1 MFRSRFLTFVVFVSM
16 VMTLVPLGQSA
27 VAASPNLVISQVY
40 GGGGNS
46 GAPFTSDYIEIFN
59 RGNATVALSG
69 LSLQYASATG
79 TGNLGANTG
88 QLTEL
93 IGAVDPGQYFL
104 VQEATGTAGGPPPAA
119 DLIDPTPINMAAGAG
134 KVALVSGTSSL
145 GCNGGSTPCS
155 ASALARI
162 IDLVGY
168 GNATFFEGS
177 AAAPT
182 LSNTT
187 AGVRKNEGCTDT
199 DNNAGDFE
207 SPAPAPA
214 PRNTATTLHFCTGD
228 NAPAVTATSPLAGA
242 SDVGFNTN
250 VTITFSEAVNVSSAW
265 YTISC
270 ATSGLHTAAQNGGPS
285 TFTLDPTTDFGFS
298 ESCTV
303 TVLASEVTDQ
313 DTLDPPNNM
322 AANLVF
328 SFATEA
334 PPPPP
339 TFIHDIQGAAHISPL
354 NGQTLG
360 NVPGIVTAKRPN
372 GFNLQDPNP
381 DSDPATSEG
390 IFVFTSS
397 APTSVSIGD
406 AVRVKATVSEFRP
419 GGATTANLT
428 TTELASP
435 KITVLSH
442 GNALPS
448 ATVIGIGGRL
458 APSSYIEDDARTR

>member
-16 VMTLVPLGQSA
+16 VMALVPLGQFA

-46 GAPFTSDYIEIFN
+46 GATFKNDFIELFN
-59 RGNATVALSG
+59 RG
-69 LSLQYASATG
+69 
-79 TGNLGANTG
+79 
-88 QLTEL
+88 
-93 IGAVDPGQYFL
+93 
-104 VQEATGTAGGPPPAA
+104 
-119 DLIDPTPINMAAGAG
+119 
-134 KVALVSGTSSL
+134 SSPV
-145 GCNGGSTPCS
+145 NVIGGSETT
-155 ASALARI
+155 
-162 IDLVGY
+162 
-168 GNATFFEGS
+168 AT
-177 AAAPT
+177 PT

-187 AGVRKNEGCTDT
+187 AAIRKNAGCTET
-199 DNNAGDFE
+199 DSNVADFE
-207 SPAPAPA
+207 TGAPT
-214 PRNTATTLHFCTGD
+214 PRNAASAFHFCTGD

-242 SDVGFNTN
+242 TDVGFNTDI
-250 VTITFSEAVNVSSAW
+250 TITFSEAVNVSSAW

-270 ATSGLHTAAQNGGPS
+270 ATSGLHTAAQNGGPT

-298 ESCTV
+298 ASCTV

-381 DSDPATSEG
+381 DPDPATSEG
-390 IFVFTSS
+390 ICVCTGS
-397 APTSVSIGD
+397 APTSVSIRG
-406 AVRVKATVSEFRP
+406 AVRVQATVRE
-419 GGATTANLT
+419 
-428 TTELASP
+428 
-435 KITVLSH
+435 V
-442 GNALPS
+442 
-448 ATVIGIGGRL
+448 
-458 APSSYIEDDARTR
+458 